1 MKYSHEIHLFII
13 ASVLLEVHGLI
24 IQYSNQIKSNHAQ
37 LIIESN
43 QFKSNNLVTKKHKSN
58 QFNYSNSADD
68 SNQLKSNLN
77 QIVLCQINPNQSIA
91 LN

>member
-1 MKYSHEIHLFII
+1 MVSSRGARFDN
-13 ASVLLEVHGLI
+13 LI
-24 IQYSNQIKSNHAQ
+24 LKSNQIKSNQAQ

-58 QFNYSNSADD
+58 QFNYSNSADE
-68 SNQLKSNLN
+68 SNQLGSNQN
-77 QIVLCQINPNQSIA
+77 QIDLCQINSNQITA